1 MTKTLTAPLGV
12 AVLAVGALVPVGTA
26 SASAPPP
33 LDLGPTGLTEVR
45 TSRTVEPGVTLTQIH
60 RGDADPSVRWVVE
73 VNIPG
78 GPSSPDPD
86 APPRA
91 IQDRASAEAYAA
103 KLTAAGFPAQAQ
115 EVLQPA
121 VADVPAGVLGWRVR
135 LTTTFASKAEADAE
149 TARLVGAGFAGRS
162 WYAGWDGNS
171 TARGPWTVDVVTIDP
186 RTFHGTLEGSF
197 GPDIERRETP
207 SWLAQWTGASVSI
220 NAGFFVLDPKAG
232 AEGDPAG
239 AGVYDGR
246 VESEAVGSRPVL
258 VLDDN
263 ARDTEVVRPR
273 WTGQVRLPSG
283 TMPLDG
289 INRVPGLIRNCGGT
303 ADDLPTA
310 LPLHDITCTDDDEL
324 VTFTAAFG
332 ATTPAG
338 PGAEAVLDRHGR
350 VVRVETQRGTALQP
364 GQTSLQG
371 TGSLAAVV
379 AALAPHDRV
388 VTTTDLWGRHGS
400 LARPGATVVNGG
412 PELVRDGAVHI
423 TQRQDGMVH
432 PGEPSFAYGWVLQRN
447 PRTFAGVDAQGRT
460 LLVTVDGR
468 QLGELGLSIPETAAV
483 ARSLGMVDA
492 MNLDG
497 GGSTAMV
504 IDGDLISQPSDA
516 AGERPVG
523 DAILVR

>member
-364 GQTSLQG
+364 GQTSL
-371 TGSLAAVV
+371 
-379 AALAPHDRV
+379 
-388 VTTTDLWGRHGS
+388 
-400 LARPGATVVNGG
+400 
-412 PELVRDGAVHI
+412 
-423 TQRQDGMVH
+423 
-432 PGEPSFAYGWVLQRN
+432 
-447 PRTFAGVDAQGRT
+447 
-460 LLVTVDGR
+460 
-468 QLGELGLSIPETAAV
+468 
-483 ARSLGMVDA
+483 
-492 MNLDG
+492 
-497 GGSTAMV
+497 
-504 IDGDLISQPSDA
+504 
-516 AGERPVG
+516 
-523 DAILVR
+523 